1 MVKKS
6 TSKLPVATPSKPV
19 PVKIVSESPS
29 TDRGY
34 EEREKKWRAESDL
47 RTLKDA
53 AEIQRDK
60 ERMKAAKTVAKQEMN
75 SLKKI
80 C

>member
-1 MVKKS
+1 MGKK
-6 TSKLPVATPSKPV
+6 TKLPVAKPQKPI
-19 PVKIVSESPS
+19 PVKIVSDSPKAS
-29 TDRGY
+29 TDASY

-47 RTLKDA
+47 RTLKEA

-60 ERMKAAKTVAKQEMN
+60 ERMKAAKNIGKQEMN
-75 SLKKI
+75 ALKKI

>member
-1 MVKKS
+1 MAKK
-6 TSKLPVATPSKPV
+6 SKLPVAKPTKPI
-19 PVKIVSESPS
+19 PVKIISDSPKS
-29 TDRGY
+29 TNDVGY

-47 RTLKDA
+47 RTLKQA

-60 ERMKAAKTVAKQEMN
+60 ERMKAAKSVGKQEMN
-75 SLKKI
+75 ALKKI